1 MVKKF
6 FKITLALVVVIA
18 SFSAFGARQTT
29 MLPGSVKNFEL
40 PHFDDKSGVKEWE
53 LFGDTAKYIN
63 ESRIDITKIKL
74 DLYEGKV
81 EAKHRA
87 TITSPTAQVNP
98 NTKIS
103 QSDSDLFVSA
113 KEFDMSGKKWTW
125 YGDKRFVEVFSN
137 VKISVKPR
145 TQKDSPTIFESQY
158 ASLDYRNHSNVF
170 ELKTNVSVKNDE
182 MRLKCDFLHAKSS
195 KENARGVS
203 DIIAKGNVEMIR
215 GKHSTLSQLAEID
228 PEGIVVLTG
237 SPKITDLP
245 SKSELLGNRIVLNKE
260 KKTVESFSSK
270 KLRAIAIIFH
280 TDENKKEQ
288 KITIISDKISMSQK
302 DKQNVFNF
310 NGNVN
315 IIADDFTAKC
325 ENLQALS
332 ISKENEKPTLEY
344 IRGNGNIRFEN
355 SDGIATSK
363 AMEIIPEKQEIWL
376 SENVQL
382 RNPKRGTTLSAEAM
396 VFFKSQNKGLALT
409 SPNKKDSFVVVK
421 MAETP
426 ALDSI
431 ANGQTKSKGKTT
443 TIIKSRKLHF
453 SKTEKT
459 MDFVFIKDVIINS
472 DDIQAKCQK
481 MSIFAETDE
490 KGSSTPKKIIAQENV
505 SLQQKGYSASAE
517 IATIYPRLDTKGDNK
532 QKIHK
537 YIELATDPQNP
548 LLRPTITLSEMRA
561 FAISETENLSN
572 IKKKTTVIKSDKQW
586 LTSTAKE
593 DKYYF
598 QGNINITGTN
608 MDATC
613 ENMEVVIPNKPKAK
627 KEISQIIMTKNVKLT
642 QQLKEATC
650 DRADIFPID
659 NIVELT
665 ESPIV
670 IDREDNSRVYGHKIT
685 YNNGTRKVQVESDP
699 NAQQRPTT
707 SQFDLPSLEG
717 DDVAPKR
724 ATIKIDTTSNKR
736 KRNFRRR

>member
-1 MVKKF
+1 MKNF
-6 FKITLALVVVIA
+6 LKITLALAISVA
-18 SFSAFGARQTT
+18 SFSSFGARQTT

-40 PHFDDKSGVKEWE
+40 PHFDDKSGIKEWE

-103 QSDSDLFVSA
+103 QSDDILNVSA

-125 YGDKRFVEVFSN
+125 YGDKRFVEVFSD

-145 TQKDSPTIFESQY
+145 TPKDSPTIFTSQY
-158 ASLDYRNHSNVF
+158 ANLDYRNHSNVF

-182 MRLKCDFLHAKSS
+182 MQLKCDFLHAKSS
-195 KENARGVS
+195 KKNARGVS

-215 GKHSTLSQLAEID
+215 GKHSTFAQVAEID

-245 SKSELLGNRIVLNKE
+245 SKSELLGDRIILNKD
-260 KKTVESFSSK
+260 KKTIESFSSK

-280 TDENKKEQ
+280 ADENKKEQ

-302 DKQNVFNF
+302 DNQNIFNF

-344 IRGNGNIRFEN
+344 IRGNGDIRFEN

-396 VFFKSQNKGLALT
+396 AFFKNQNKGLALT

-426 ALDSI
+426 TFNSI
-431 ANGQTKSKGKTT
+431 ADGKTKSKGKTT
-443 TIIKSRKLHF
+443 TTIKSRKLHF
-453 SKTEKT
+453 SKTETT

-490 KGSSTPKKIIAQENV
+490 KGSSSPKKIIAQENV

-517 IATIYPRLDTKGDNK
+517 IATIYPRLDAKGDNK

-548 LLRPTITLSEMRA
+548 LLRPTITLSKMRA
-561 FAISETENLSN
+561 FTISETENLSN

-586 LTSTAKE
+586 LTSTAKQ

-598 QGNINITGTN
+598 EGNISVTGTN

-613 ENMEVVIPNKPKAK
+613 ENMEVIIPNKPKAK
-627 KEISQIIMTKNVKLT
+627 KEISQIIMRKNVKFN

-665 ESPIV
+665 EGPIV
-670 IDREDNSRVYGHKIT
+670 IDREDNSRAYGHKIT
-685 YNNGTRKVQVESDP
+685 YNNGTRKIQIESDP
-699 NAQQRPTT
+699 NAPQPAT

-724 ATIKIDTTSNKR
+724 ATIKIDTNLNKR
-736 KRNFRRR
+736 KRNFNKRR